1 MTIQQAEQLIRDYQ
15 RVLPQGAEKGSRRN
29 PSLLPAPK
37 EQLMTAIKLEIAQ
50 LFFINSLT
58 DDLWGPLVQGAM
70 FLDSFNDIP
79 LAASSFI
86 ESMQRRRKE
95 IDAFYLEVLKLDRT
109 DAFYWQR
116 VYTMLGITFDTKK
129 SSSFLAG
136 MKERLRFGQKSGTV
150 EEPPT
155 AGTRQVG
162 RLAID

>member
-95 IDAFYLEVLKLDRT
+95 VDAFY
-109 DAFYWQR
+109 
-116 VYTMLGITFDTKK
+116 
-129 SSSFLAG
+129 
-136 MKERLRFGQKSGTV
+136 
-150 EEPPT
+150 
-155 AGTRQVG
+155 
-162 RLAID
+162 